1 MFGPDYLKEIDFTKY
16 KRIVVAYSGGVDSLV
31 LLHALSLIPE
41 CKQKLFAL
49 HVNHG
54 LSRNSSSWQ
63 NHCEQMCA
71 SLGVHFAALETKF
84 SQGKRVSENV
94 MREARYKALLSWTKK
109 EDVLCTGHQKDDHV
123 ETVFFRLM
131 RGTGIKG
138 LSGIEQFSQM
148 GGIDLVRPLINF
160 PKKDLQDYA
169 RLNKLSWIEDES
181 NEDLSI
187 SRNFIRKK
195 ILPSLKNK
203 NWPSY
208 LNSLSYLSRKA
219 KEANEILEEVA
230 DLDINQ
236 CSIDSLNRLSI
247 LKIKDLSKARGLNLL
262 FRWLRLKTDL
272 SISSHL
278 IEEVYK
284 NLIFAKESS
293 DPAVSFGKPGKEGS
307 FQIRRFNGILHH
319 LPLVETSS
327 LNGKEKWSWN
337 LQSPLVLPTGTLS
350 MEPSLGIGLSS
361 VLSQKGILIKART
374 GGERCKP
381 QGRSK
386 SQKLKKLLQEYKV
399 PPWARDR
406 LPLIY
411 IDNELAAVSDLW
423 VCEEFTAKKNE
434 KGLLLNWSDNL
445 DNI

>member
-1 MFGPDYLKEIDFTKY
+1 MFDPDYFKEIDFTKY
-16 KRIVVAYSGGVDSLV
+16 KRIAVAYSGGVDSLV
-31 LLHALSLIPE
+31 LLHAFSLIPE

-54 LSRNSSSWQ
+54 LSQNSSTWQ
-63 NHCEQMCA
+63 NHCEQICA
-71 SLGVHFAALETKF
+71 SLGVNFVVLEIEF
-84 SQGKRVSENV
+84 SQKKGVSEND

-109 EDVLCTGHQKDDHV
+109 EDVLCTGHHKDDHV
-123 ETVFFRLM
+123 ETIFFRLM

-169 RLNKLSWIEDES
+169 RLNELNWIEDES
-181 NEDLSI
+181 NQDLSI

-195 ILPSLKNK
+195 ILPSLENK

-208 LNSLSYLSRKA
+208 LKSLSYLSKKA

-230 DLDINQ
+230 DLDINL
-236 CSIDSLNRLSI
+236 CSTDSLNRLSI

-262 FRWLRLKTDL
+262 FRWLSLKTDL
-272 SISSHL
+272 SISSNL

-284 NLIFAKESS
+284 NIIFAKESS
-293 DPAVSFGKPGKEGS
+293 DPAVSFGKPEKNGS
-307 FQIRRFNGILHH
+307 FQLRRFNGILHH
-319 LPLVETSS
+319 FPLVETNS
-327 LNGKEKWSWN
+327 LNGNKKWSWN
-337 LQSPLVLPTGTLS
+337 LQTPLILPTGTLS
-350 MEPSLGIGLSS
+350 TKPSSGRGLSS
-361 VLSQKGILIKART
+361 ELSQKGIFIKART

-386 SQKLKKLLQEYKV
+386 SQKLKKLLQEYQV

-406 LPLIY
+406 LPLVY

-423 VCEEFTAKKNE
+423 VCEGFIAKKNE
-434 KGLLLNWSDNL
+434 KGLVLNWSDNL